1 MAGAEGGDAAGGFY
15 SDFMVL
21 RPDRGGLYDLAHL
34 MWSCEVSKNAAVDC
48 PAGTEIADWRRRWAV
63 FVSLAVQVLLL
74 SAKKPVALLGRT
86 TEYWMN
92 LVNENGGG
100 VLVLL
105 VRALQGT
112 CTCVQIQPVEDES
125 IDRLEFYHISIIPF
139 CSPWSTTTR
148 IRIHLHSF

>member
-1 MAGAEGGDAAGGFY
+1 
-15 SDFMVL
+15 
-21 RPDRGGLYDLAHL
+21 
-34 MWSCEVSKNAAVDC
+34 
-48 PAGTEIADWRRRWAV
+48 
-63 FVSLAVQVLLL
+63 VQVLLL

-125 IDRLEFYHISIIPF
+125 IERSRVLSYFHYSFLFSLEHYD
-139 CSPWSTTTR
+139 
-148 IRIHLHSF
+148 